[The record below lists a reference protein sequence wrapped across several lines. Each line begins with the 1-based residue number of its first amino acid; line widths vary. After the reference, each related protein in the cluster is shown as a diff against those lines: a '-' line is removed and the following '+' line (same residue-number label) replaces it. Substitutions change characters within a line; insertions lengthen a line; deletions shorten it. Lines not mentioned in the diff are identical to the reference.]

1 MVIIFKYIFGI
12 VQSENLILFV
22 HKGVFVLIY
31 IYFYIYRVCVYT
43 HISIE

>member
-22 HKGVFVLIY
+22 HMG
-31 IYFYIYRVCVYT
+31 VCVNLYLFLY
-43 HISIE
+43 I